1 MATKEENLKR
11 LRELGEMLGREPDIS
26 GSAAEIA
33 QRVAEL
39 EEELGDAG
47 EVAAPD
53 VYSSSKDDLTGH
65 KGKSVPEQPGIV
77 TGDETGLVTV
87 VALATLHTKCD
98 GSVTFVPPG
107 TAFRVSAEVATSM
120 TAGGLAKMQ

>member
-11 LRELGEMLGREPDIS
+11 LRELAEMLGREPDVS
-26 GSAAEIA
+26 GSAADIA

-47 EVAAPD
+47 EVAGQDADSP
-53 VYSSSKDDLTGH
+53 SKDNRTGH
-65 KGKSVPEQPGIV
+65 KGESVPEQPGIV

-98 GSVTFVPPG
+98 GSVIFVPPG
-107 TAFRVSAEVATSM
+107 TAFRVSAEVAAGM
-120 TAGGLAKMQ
+120 TAGGLVKMQ

>member
-11 LRELGEMLGREPDIS
+11 LRELAEMLGREPDVS
-26 GSAAEIA
+26 GSAADIA

-47 EVAAPD
+47 EVEEPD
-53 VYSSSKDDLTGH
+53 AYSQLKDDQTGH
-65 KGKSVPEQPGIV
+65 KGESVPEQPGIV

-87 VALATLHTKCD
+87 VAQVTLHTKCD
-98 GSVTFVPPG
+98 GSLIFVSPG
-107 TAFRVSAEVATSM
+107 TAFRVSAEVAASM
-120 TAGGLAKMQ
+120 TAGGLVKMQ